1 MEECEPCA
9 ALDLETEW
17 RELDALPVVD
27 TVRHDVV
34 KESAH
39 QRRTTDRVICTLWCS
54 SCHPAGDL
62 RQPAVKTNLSTVPTL
77 AHAVRALRVK
87 IVEKHAGCLRV
98 AEEAQA
104 AVGGPS
110 TRSPPDAIAALMAAS
125 KAQAAADR
133 AEAAVKAAEA
143 RRDEARRALEAA
155 EREAQTLTAA
165 AMAADFALP
174 EAKRRRTHTAPEPW
188 EMATDG

>member
-1 MEECEPCA
+1 MSVRRVPFSVIYAGCRPGALGPTLSCCDQRHTRRMEECEPCA

-77 AHAVRALRVK
+77 AHRAGIASQDRRKARRLPESGRGRTSCCRWTEHPVS
-87 IVEKHAGCLRV
+87 AGCNCCSH
-98 AEEAQA
+98 
-104 AVGGPS
+104 GGQQS
-110 TRSPPDAIAALMAAS
+110 TGCCRSS
-125 KAQAAADR
+125 R
-133 AEAAVKAAEA
+133 S
-143 RRDEARRALEAA
+143 RREGGRGSPR
-155 EREAQTLTAA
+155 
-165 AMAADFALP
+165 
-174 EAKRRRTHTAPEPW
+174 
-188 EMATDG
+188 